1 MPEEER
7 RGGIFFFFY
16 LYIYILVVV
25 GLMVVV
31 DGVYIYCHAE
41 GKESRRSSMYFLLAC
56 VYHFATYYRR
66 RKVEVVHFYFSVC
79 MCMLVGGEW

>member
-1 MPEEER
+1 
-7 RGGIFFFFY
+7 
-16 LYIYILVVV
+16 
-25 GLMVVV
+25 MVVV

-66 RKVEVVHFYFSVC
+66 RKVEVVYFYFSVC
-79 MCMLVGGEW
+79 IYMLVGGGNGDGDGGGGHYR